1 MKITILASSPRQHSL
16 TLRLAKGISHL
27 LEQQQYTY
35 EIIDFAD
42 SDITLSNH
50 GPLQPDSL
58 FQQKLIQALEGPGLV
73 FFLTPEYNWLPSAES
88 INFINRFADKPFAA
102 LFDHKVFALAGVSSG
117 RGGRMPCVTLGT
129 AINKI
134 IGFMGLQSMVSG
146 SMFEAQF
153 AGKVMEQDGTLLD
166 NDAFNKGLE
175 QFVKQNIQFARKWN
189 TSGQVL

>member
-1 MKITILASSPRQHSL
+1 MNITILASSPRQHSL

-27 LEQQQYTY
+27 LLQQQYLCK
-35 EIIDFAD
+35 IIDFAD
-42 SDITLSNH
+42 SNITLSNQS
-50 GPLQPDSL
+50 PLQTDSL
-58 FQQKLIQALEGPGLV
+58 FQQRLIQALEGPGLV

-88 INFINRFADKPFAA
+88 INFINRFADKPYAS
-102 LFDHKVFALAGVSSG
+102 LFDQKVFALAGVSSG

-153 AGKVMEQDGTLLD
+153 AGKVMDTDGTLLD

-175 QFVKQNIQFARKWN
+175 KFIKQNIQFAHKW
-189 TSGQVL
+189 TSSGQCL